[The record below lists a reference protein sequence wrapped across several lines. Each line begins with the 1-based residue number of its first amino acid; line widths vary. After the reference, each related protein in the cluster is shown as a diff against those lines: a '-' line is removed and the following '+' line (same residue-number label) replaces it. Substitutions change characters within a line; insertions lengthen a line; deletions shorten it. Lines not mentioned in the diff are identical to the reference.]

1 MHIVRAKPED
11 TAILTHI
18 AVAAKRHWGYPET
31 WMESW
36 RGLLTIRPEFI
47 ASYEIYS
54 AVIDGQSVGF
64 YGLCCRGGKLH
75 LEHLW
80 VLPAAMRGGVG
91 RALFAHACERARAL
105 GFHSLEIESDPN
117 AEG

>member
-47 ASYEIYS
+47 ASHEIYS
-54 AVIDGQSVGF
+54 AVIDGQSVGL
-64 YGLCCRGGKLH
+64 YGLFCRGRKFH
-75 LEHLW
+75 LERPWGL
-80 VLPAAMRGGVG
+80 LAAVRGGLGLRHFV
-91 RALFAHACERARAL
+91 HACK
-105 GFHSLEIESDPN
+105 
-117 AEG
+117 